1 MHPEARSALAC
12 GEYRKVVDLL
22 LPLKAQLP
30 ASCNEGSELRL
41 WLATAYQGLNDQAS
55 AVACCREVFLMGGS
69 EQRRQAQ
76 AVLAIIEA
84 PVLQRPKEW
93 CIELPSLGDSPP
105 LEGLAKGV
113 NKPNKKLVSKT
124 GSPPAPPVGRT
135 RAPLGFALVAGFFLV
150 FITFLLSGCVKVD
163 GTIEFHGPGRLQF
176 QQQWERQ
183 PSSRSSVI
191 RLQQLGPQIEAELK
205 NFEERYGI
213 AVQAPKLQWQERNW
227 LIGAQQQ
234 LNLEWD
240 LNDLDPVAGLSLH
253 LHLKPL
259 ALKAVELAVPLA
271 VQQENSTTLDWQL
284 LPGELNSFA
293 YSCWRWSGLG
303 LGAILISLLLALSL
317 LLQNLSSKA
326 PLGRDQ

>member
-1 MHPEARSALAC
+1 MQPEVRSALAS

-22 LPLKAQLP
+22 LPLKAQFP
-30 ASCNEGSELRL
+30 ASCSEGAELRL
-41 WLATAYQGLNDQAS
+41 WLATGYQGLNEQAS
-55 AVACCREVFLMGGS
+55 AVACCREVLLLGGS

-84 PVLQRPKEW
+84 PVLQRQKEW

-113 NKPNKKLVSKT
+113 SKPNKKLVCKT
-124 GSPPAPPVGRT
+124 GAPPAPPVG
-135 RAPLGFALVAGFFLV
+135 FALVAGLFLV
-150 FITFLLSGCVKVD
+150 FITFLLSGCVRVD

-176 QQQWERQ
+176 QQQLERQ
-183 PSSRSSVI
+183 PPSRSSVI

-205 NFEERYGI
+205 NFEQRYGI
-213 AVQAPKLQWQERNW
+213 AVQAPKLQWQEQNW
-227 LIGAQQQ
+227 LIGVQQQ
-234 LNLEWD
+234 FNLEWD

-259 ALKAVELAVPLA
+259 ALKAVELAEPFA
-271 VQQENSTTLDWQL
+271 VQQESSTTLDWQL

-293 YSCWRWSGLG
+293 FSCWRWSGLG
-303 LGAILISLLLALSL
+303 LGAIFISLLLTLSL

-326 PLGRDQ
+326 PLGRDR

>member
-1 MHPEARSALAC
+1 MQPEVRSALAS

-22 LPLKAQLP
+22 LPLKAQFP
-30 ASCNEGSELRL
+30 ASCSEGAELRL
-41 WLATAYQGLNDQAS
+41 WLATGYQGLNEQSS
-55 AVACCREVFLMGGS
+55 AVACCREVLLLGGS

-84 PVLQRPKEW
+84 PVLQRQKEW

-113 NKPNKKLVSKT
+113 SKPNKKLVCKT
-124 GSPPAPPVGRT
+124 GAPPAPPVGRT
-135 RAPLGFALVAGFFLV
+135 RAPLGFALVAGLFLV
-150 FITFLLSGCVKVD
+150 FITFLLSGCVRVD

-176 QQQWERQ
+176 QQQLERQ
-183 PSSRSSVI
+183 PPSRSSVM

-205 NFEERYGI
+205 NFEQRYGI
-213 AVQAPKLQWQERNW
+213 AVQAPKLQWQEQNW
-227 LIGAQQQ
+227 LIGVQQQ
-234 LNLEWD
+234 FNLEWD

-259 ALKAVELAVPLA
+259 ALKAVELAEPFA
-271 VQQENSTTLDWQL
+271 VQQESSTTLDWQL

-293 YSCWRWSGLG
+293 FSCWRWSGLG
-303 LGAILISLLLALSL
+303 LGAIFISLLLTLSL

-326 PLGRDQ
+326 PLGRDR

>member
-1 MHPEARSALAC
+1 MQPEVRSALAS

-22 LPLKAQLP
+22 LPLKAQFP
-30 ASCNEGSELRL
+30 ASCSEGAELRL
-41 WLATAYQGLNDQAS
+41 WLATGYQGLNEQSS
-55 AVACCREVFLMGGS
+55 AVACCREVLLLGGS

-76 AVLAIIEA
+76 AVLAMIEA
-84 PVLQRPKEW
+84 PVLQRQKEW

-113 NKPNKKLVSKT
+113 SKPNKKLVCKT
-124 GSPPAPPVGRT
+124 GAPPAPPVGRT
-135 RAPLGFALVAGFFLV
+135 RAPLGFALVAGLFLV
-150 FITFLLSGCVKVD
+150 FITFLLSGCVRVD

-176 QQQWERQ
+176 QQQLERQ
-183 PSSRSSVI
+183 PPSRSSVI
-191 RLQQLGPQIEAELK
+191 RLQQLGPQIETELK

-213 AVQAPKLQWQERNW
+213 AVQAPKLQWQEQNW
-227 LIGAQQQ
+227 LIGVQQQ
-234 LNLEWD
+234 FNLEWD

-259 ALKAVELAVPLA
+259 ALKAVELAEPFA
-271 VQQENSTTLDWQL
+271 VQQESSTTLDWQL

-293 YSCWRWSGLG
+293 FSCWRWSGLG
-303 LGAILISLLLALSL
+303 LGAIFISLLLTLSL

-326 PLGRDQ
+326 PLGRDR

>member
-1 MHPEARSALAC
+1 MQPEVRSALAS

-22 LPLKAQLP
+22 LPLKAQFP
-30 ASCNEGSELRL
+30 ASCSEGAELRL
-41 WLATAYQGLNDQAS
+41 WLATGYQGLNEQSS
-55 AVACCREVFLMGGS
+55 AVACCREVLLLGGS

-84 PVLQRPKEW
+84 PVLQRQKEW

-113 NKPNKKLVSKT
+113 SKPNKKLVCKT
-124 GSPPAPPVGRT
+124 GAPPAPPVGRT
-135 RAPLGFALVAGFFLV
+135 RAPLGFALVAGLFLV
-150 FITFLLSGCVKVD
+150 FITFLLSGCVRVD

-176 QQQWERQ
+176 QQQLERQ
-183 PSSRSSVI
+183 PPSRSSVI

-205 NFEERYGI
+205 NFEQRFGI
-213 AVQAPKLQWQERNW
+213 AVQAPKLQWQEQNW
-227 LIGAQQQ
+227 LIGVQQQ
-234 LNLEWD
+234 FNLEWD

-259 ALKAVELAVPLA
+259 ALKAVELAEPFA
-271 VQQENSTTLDWQL
+271 VQQESSTTLDWQL

-293 YSCWRWSGLG
+293 FSCWRWSGLG
-303 LGAILISLLLALSL
+303 LGAIFISLLLTLSL

-326 PLGRDQ
+326 PLGRDR

>member
-1 MHPEARSALAC
+1 VL
-12 GEYRKVVDLL
+12 
-22 LPLKAQLP
+22 
-30 ASCNEGSELRL
+30 
-41 WLATAYQGLNDQAS
+41 
-55 AVACCREVFLMGGS
+55 LMGDS

-84 PVLQRPKEW
+84 PVLQRHKEW

-113 NKPNKKLVSKT
+113 SKPNKKLVCKT
-124 GSPPAPPVGRT
+124 GAPPAPPVGRT
-135 RAPLGFALVAGFFLV
+135 RAPLGFALVAGLFLV
-150 FITFLLSGCVKVD
+150 FITFLLSGCVRVD

-176 QQQWERQ
+176 QQQLERQ
-183 PSSRSSVI
+183 PPSRSSVI

-205 NFEERYGI
+205 NFEQRYGI
-213 AVQAPKLQWQERNW
+213 AVQAPKLQWQEQNW
-227 LIGAQQQ
+227 LIGVQQQ
-234 LNLEWD
+234 FNLEWD

-259 ALKAVELAVPLA
+259 ALKAVELAEPFA
-271 VQQENSTTLDWQL
+271 VQQESSTTLDWQL

-293 YSCWRWSGLG
+293 FSCWRWSGLG
-303 LGAILISLLLALSL
+303 LGAIFISLLLTLSL

-326 PLGRDQ
+326 PLGRDR